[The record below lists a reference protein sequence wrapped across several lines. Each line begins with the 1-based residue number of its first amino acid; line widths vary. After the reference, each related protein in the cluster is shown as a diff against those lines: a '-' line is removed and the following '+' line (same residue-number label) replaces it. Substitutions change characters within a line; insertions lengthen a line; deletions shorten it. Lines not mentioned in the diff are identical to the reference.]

1 MKRVGGYFA
10 AYLNFS
16 IFGIVKMGNEEKNEE
31 RKSIIKK
38 WNDRSSSNN
47 KIERL

>member
-10 AYLNFS
+10 AYLNVR
-16 IFGIVKMGNEEKNEE
+16 IFGIVKMGNEERNEE

-38 WNDRSSSNN
+38 WNVHSNNN